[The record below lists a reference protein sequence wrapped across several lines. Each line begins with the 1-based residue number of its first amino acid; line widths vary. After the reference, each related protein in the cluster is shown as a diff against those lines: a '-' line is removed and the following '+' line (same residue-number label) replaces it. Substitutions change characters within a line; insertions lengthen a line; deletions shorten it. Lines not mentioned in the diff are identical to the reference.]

1 MRPER
6 IDPALLGALQDADA
20 FGTAG
25 LTPHLASIGVHATAG
40 SMRPDSAVIFLH
52 CDENASFDQLR
63 QRGIHVNQP
72 QGTVRTASLPLA
84 MIGELSQQNGVRRI
98 IGARYLRPLMDVA
111 QPRAGVPPLVQRT
124 GLKGRNVIVGVIDSG
139 IDAQHPAFGQ
149 RVLRIWDQT
158 LAGSG
163 VTGAPY
169 GSELSAAQFQT
180 SRDTH
185 GHGTHVASIASGDD
199 ALFPGIAPAADLI
212 IVKTDFQDAH
222 LADAVQYIFRL
233 ADELQRPAVINM
245 SLGGH
250 ADAHDGS
257 DSLSQIIDSE
267 SGPGRIVCC
276 AAGNEGNDN
285 IHAHAVCAPGSTRS
299 LRLRA
304 PPNALLSGS
313 LNGWYSGAGA
323 ALEVAIRSPGG
334 FVTPFQPVGSS
345 MPQVHVLGDARVRI
359 ANMGPDPANGDPSF
373 WVQIQGAAFGMPVRA
388 GIWQLMLRNGS
399 AATAAVDVWALSDE
413 HNSLGFSG
421 TSISD
426 KLKIGSPGSA
436 AEAVTVA
443 AFTTSKIGWTDS
455 SGVGHQVG
463 LLPDTIADFSSEGP
477 LRNGAQKPDLAAPG
491 AMIVAALSQF
501 ASALPADIV
510 DARHQVMAG
519 TSMATP
525 LISGLVALL
534 LERDPTLSP
543 SQLKAMLRARSAI
556 PGRPAGSFDP
566 KWGFGL
572 IDASGL

>member
-1 MRPER
+1 MKPER
-6 IDPALLGALQDADA
+6 IDPALLGVLQDVDQ
-20 FGTAG
+20 FGTPG
-25 LTPHLASIGVHATAG
+25 LVPHSATIGVHATAG
-40 SMRPDSAVIFLH
+40 TLRPDSAVIFLH
-52 CDENASFDQLR
+52 CDEHASFDALR
-63 QRGIHVNQP
+63 PRGVHVNQR
-72 QGTVRTASLPLA
+72 QGTVRTASVPLT
-84 MIGELSQQNGVRRI
+84 MIGELSQQDSVRRI

-111 QPRAGVPPLVQRT
+111 QPHAGVPPLVQRT
-124 GLKGRNVIVGVIDSG
+124 GLKGRNVLIGIIDSG

-158 LAGSG
+158 LPGSG

-185 GHGTHVASIASGDD
+185 GHGTHVASIAAGDD

-233 ADELQRPAVINM
+233 ADEMQRPAVINM

-250 ADAHDGS
+250 ADAHDGT

-267 SGPGRIVCC
+267 SGPGHIVCC

-285 IHAHAVCAPGSTRS
+285 IHAQTVCPSGGSRS
-299 LRLRA
+299 LRFRA
-304 PPNALLSGS
+304 PPNTLMSGV
-313 LNGWYSGAGA
+313 LNGWYHGNGA
-323 ALEVAIRSPGG
+323 ALEVAVRSPGR
-334 FVTPFQPVGSS
+334 FVTPFQPVGNA

-359 ANMGPDPANGDPSF
+359 ANMSADPANGDPNF
-373 WVQIQGAAFGMPVRA
+373 WIEIQGLGFGAPVPA
-388 GIWQLMLRNGS
+388 GTWQLLLRNRS
-399 AATAAVDVWALSDE
+399 ATPATVDVWALSDD

-443 AFTTSKIGWTDS
+443 AVTTSKISWTDS
-455 SGVGHQVG
+455 VGNSHQVG
-463 LLPDTIADFSSEGP
+463 LAPNTIADFSSEGP

-501 ASALPADIV
+501 ASARPADIV
-510 DARHQVMAG
+510 DAKHQVMAG

-525 LISGLVALL
+525 LVSGLVALL

-543 SQLKAMLRARSAI
+543 SQLKTMLRGHSAI
-556 PGRPAGSFDP
+556 PGQPAGAFDP

-572 IDASGL
+572 IDASRL

>member
-1 MRPER
+1 MKPER
-6 IDPALLGALQDADA
+6 IDPALLGVLQDVDQ
-20 FGTAG
+20 FGTPG
-25 LTPHLASIGVHATAG
+25 LVPHSATIGVHATTG
-40 SMRPDSAVIFLH
+40 TVRPDSAVIFLH
-52 CDENASFDQLR
+52 CDEHASFDSLR
-63 QRGIHVNQP
+63 PRGVHVNQP
-72 QGTVRTASLPLA
+72 QGTVRTASVPLT
-84 MIGELSQQNGVRRI
+84 MIGELSQQDSVRRI

-111 QPRAGVPPLVQRT
+111 QARAGVPPLVQRT
-124 GLKGRNVIVGVIDSG
+124 GLKGRNVLIGIIDSG

-158 LAGSG
+158 LPGSG

-185 GHGTHVASIASGDD
+185 GHGTHVASIAAGDD

-233 ADELQRPAVINM
+233 ADEMQRPAVINM

-250 ADAHDGS
+250 ADAHDGT

-285 IHAHAVCAPGSTRS
+285 IHAQTICPPGGSRS
-299 LRLRA
+299 LRFRA
-304 PPNALLSGS
+304 PPNTLMSAV
-313 LNGWYSGAGA
+313 LNGWYHGNGA
-323 ALEVAIRSPGG
+323 ALEVAVRSPGR
-334 FVTPFQPVGSS
+334 FVTPFQPVGST

-359 ANMGPDPANGDPSF
+359 ANLAADPANGDPNF
-373 WVQIQGAAFGMPVRA
+373 WIEIQGPGFGAPVRA
-388 GIWQLMLRNGS
+388 GIWQLLLRNPS

-443 AFTTSKIGWTDS
+443 AVTTSKISWTDS
-455 SGVGHQVG
+455 VGNSHQVG
-463 LLPDTIADFSSEGP
+463 LTPNTIADFSSEGP
-477 LRNGAQKPDLAAPG
+477 LRNGAEKPDLAAPG

-501 ASALPADIV
+501 ASARPADIV
-510 DARHQVMAG
+510 DAKHQVMAG

-525 LISGLVALL
+525 LVSGLVALL

-543 SQLKAMLRARSAI
+543 SQLKTMLRGHSTI
-556 PGRPAGSFDP
+556 PGQPAGSFDP

-572 IDASGL
+572 IDASRL